1 MGKAKYPH
9 DSSRP
14 ERAAVRRAIE
24 ADDKEAL
31 RASLTHR
38 QRAFAHEYVVDFNGT
53 AAAIRAGYSV
63 NNADKQAYLLT
74 KHKGI
79 AAYIEHLTKSK
90 QAKVMSVNPEY
101 LLQKLTEVMNDDSV
115 RVADKLRSVEMY
127 MKHLGM
133 FVDKTEITGKD
144 GGAIEVEQRRV
155 EEEAEQ
161 FTHLLNGLRKK
172 EDEKKDVTFQ

>member
-1 MGKAKYPH
+1 MGRAKHPH

-31 RASLTHR
+31 KTSLTHR
-38 QRAFAHEYVVDFNGT
+38 QRAFAHEYVVDFNAT

-63 NNADKQAYLLT
+63 LNADKQAYLLT

-79 AAYIEHLTKSK
+79 IAYIEHLTKSK

-101 LLQKLTEVMNDDSV
+101 LLQKLSDIMGDETT
-115 RVADKLRSVEMY
+115 RAGDKLRAIEMY

-133 FVDKTEITGKD
+133 FIERTEITGKD
-144 GGAIEVEQRRV
+144 GEAIRVEQQTKQEADGFLSTIRRIAEKNAQK
-155 EEEAEQ
+155 EE
-161 FTHLLNGLRKK
+161 TLN
-172 EDEKKDVTFQ
+172 